1 MHERVQ
7 ATVRNNTIFF
17 TASTGFDCNTEG
29 LFRFIYEKKFELP
42 CILILTEEGLFF
54 VRVCEI
60 IMYMH
65 DI

>member
-1 MHERVQ
+1 MHEWVQ
-7 ATVRNNTIFF
+7 DTVRNNTNFF
-17 TASTGFDCNTEG
+17 TASTGLDCNTEG
-29 LFRFIYEKKFELP
+29 LFRLIYEKQFELS

-54 VRVCEI
+54 VCVCEI